1 MTKYNELQ
9 IYKGYVDDPRNT
21 DNAWME
27 TLAVNFHDDTGKA
40 FDRFFLQAGDDAGAV
55 KWMEISYGLE
65 LYANHVEMIHNVA
78 RVHGAS
84 LL

>member
-1 MTKYNELQ
+1 
-9 IYKGYVDDPRNT
+9 
-21 DNAWME
+21 ME

-40 FDRFFLQAGDDAGAV
+40 FDRFCLQAGDDAGAV

-65 LYANHVEMIHNVA
+65 LYANHIEMIHKVA

-84 LL
+84 LS